1 MSYVNI
7 GQAAAEAG
15 VTAKMIRHYESLGL
29 VPAPERTESGYR
41 LYSPR
46 DVSMLRFIRQARGLG
61 FSMKQIGSLMSLW
74 RDDQRESREVKEL
87 ALAQLAE
94 LEQRQREIDQMK
106 STLEQVVRR
115 CAGDAR
121 SHCAILESLAEG
133 SGHDLPRPAE
143 PADTLKQVKPGT
155 RRPAKTRMASSST
168 SSGTGAAAGLMA
180 WSRSIA
186 TGAYQ
191 AA

>member
-61 FSMKQIGSLMSLW
+61 FSMKQIESLMSLW
-74 RDDQRESREVKEL
+74 RDDHRESREVKEL
-87 ALAQLAE
+87 AMAQLAE
-94 LEQRQREIDQMK
+94 LGQRQREIDQMK

-121 SHCAILESLAEG
+121 SHCAILESLADG

-143 PADTLKQVKPGT
+143 PAVTLKQVKPGT
-155 RRPAKTRMASSST
+155 RRPAKARTTAASSSH
-168 SSGTGAAAGLMA
+168 GDGPVAGLMA
-180 WSRSIA
+180 WSRSIVA
-186 TGAYQ
+186 GGYQ